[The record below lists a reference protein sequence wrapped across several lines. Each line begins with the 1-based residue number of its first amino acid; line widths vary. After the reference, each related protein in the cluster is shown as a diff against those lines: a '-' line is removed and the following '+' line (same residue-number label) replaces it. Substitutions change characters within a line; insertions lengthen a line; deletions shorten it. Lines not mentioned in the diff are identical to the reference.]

1 MIGETISHYK
11 ILEKLGEGGMGV
23 VYKAQDTKLGRH
35 VAIKFLPQHLIR
47 DKDARKRFVQEAKA
61 ASALDHPNIGTIYE
75 IDETPDGQTFI
86 VMAFYEGETL
96 EEKLERGAIDFQEA
110 SDILIQIASGLAE
123 AHERGIVHRDIKPSN
138 VLITER
144 GRVEIIDFGL
154 AKLTA
159 QTKITKEG
167 TTLGTVAYMSPEQ
180 ARGKEVDH
188 RTDIWSL
195 GVLLQETVTGQK
207 PFAGEYDQAVIYS
220 ILNEEPTDIRKLRSD
235 APSGIE
241 KIIKKALAKSSE
253 KRYQRIKEMA
263 ADLQSVREM
272 YMSNTS
278 VEQPSRGKHSIA
290 VLPFVDMS
298 PKKDQEY
305 FCDGLAEELINALT
319 HIKTLRV
326 AARTSAFS
334 FKGEKYD
341 VREIGDKL
349 NVDAILEGSIRKA
362 GERLRI
368 TVQLVSAADG
378 YHMWSEKY
386 DRNMEDIFAIQD
398 EISLAIVDKLK
409 IELLGD
415 EAALLVKRG
424 TDDLEAYDLYI
435 KGRFFWE
442 QRGKGLEKAIEY
454 FKRAL
459 ARDPN
464 YAQAYAGLADS
475 YNLLGFYGF
484 MPSREAFSRARENAL
499 KAIEIDGTL
508 AEAHSSLAWVHQ
520 FCDWDLSAA
529 ENEFKRAIEL
539 NPDYVPAHN
548 WYSITLLLADRGDES
563 LRENERAIELAPLA
577 VHAIMQYGWN
587 LSGLREFDRAIAQ
600 LKRALEL
607 DPDYALAHFLLGV
620 CYCHQSRYDDA
631 IAESRKAVDLSGNN
645 PWMLSSLGWVYGLS
659 GRAAEARNVLAE
671 LTERSKREYVRS
683 MYFVLVSLGLKEF
696 DQSFAWLDKAYE
708 ERDQWMINL
717 KIDPAFDSV
726 RADPRFGALLDKIK
740 PEQ

>member
-1 MIGETISHYK
+1 MIGKTISHYK

-23 VYKAQDTKLGRH
+23 VYKARDTKLDRH
-35 VAIKFLPQHLIR
+35 VAIKFLPQHLSR
-47 DKDARKRFVQEAKA
+47 DKDAKKRFVQEAKA
-61 ASALDHPNIGTIYE
+61 ASALNHPNIGVIHE
-75 IDETPDGQTFI
+75 IDDTPDGQTFI
-86 VMAFYEGETL
+86 VMAYYEGETL
-96 EEKLERGAIDFQEA
+96 KDKLEGGVLNAEDA
-110 SDILIQIASGLAE
+110 LDIVIQIASGLTE
-123 AHERGIVHRDIKPSN
+123 AHEKRIIHRDIKPSN

-154 AKLTA
+154 AKLA
-159 QTKITKEG
+159 EQTKITREG
-167 TTLGTVAYMSPEQ
+167 TTLGTTMYMSPEQ

-195 GVLLQETVTGQK
+195 GVLLYETVAGQK
-207 PFAGEYDQAVIYS
+207 PFKGEYDQAVIYS
-220 ILNEEPTDIRKLRSD
+220 ILNEEPMEIKKLRSD
-235 APSGIE
+235 APAAIE
-241 KIIKKALAKSSE
+241 KIIKKALAKIPE
-253 KRYQRIKEMA
+253 KRYQRIEELA
-263 ADLQSVREM
+263 ADLQSVREKF
-272 YMSNTS
+272 MSKAS
-278 VEQPSRGKHSIA
+278 VEKPFRGKHSIA

-298 PKKDQEY
+298 PQKDQEY

-349 NVDAILEGSIRKA
+349 NVDTVLEGSIRKA

-368 TVQLVSAADG
+368 TAQLVSVADG
-378 YHMWSEKY
+378 YHLWSEKY

-424 TDDLEAYDLYI
+424 TEDLEAYDLYI

-442 QRGKGLEKAIEY
+442 QRGEGLGKAIEY
-454 FKRAL
+454 FGRAL

-475 YNLLGFYGF
+475 YNLLAFYGF
-484 MPSREAFSRARENAL
+484 MPSRDAFPVARENAL
-499 KAIEIDGTL
+499 KALEIDSTI
-508 AEAHSSLAWVHQ
+508 AEAHTSLGWIHQ
-520 FCDWDLSAA
+520 FYDWDLSAA

-539 NPDYVPAHN
+539 NPSYAPTHY
-548 WYSITLLLADRGDES
+548 WYSTTLLFTDQGDEA
-563 LRENERAIELAPLA
+563 LCENERAIEVDPLSVQA
-577 VHAIMQYGWN
+577 NTQYGWN
-587 LSGLREFDRAIAQ
+587 LLGLREYDRAIAQ
-600 LKRALEL
+600 LKRVLEL
-607 DPDYALAHFLLGV
+607 NPDYALAHWLLGSSY
-620 CYCHQSRYDDA
+620 CYQSRYDDA

-645 PWMLSSLGWVYGLS
+645 SWMLSTLGWVYGMS
-659 GRAAEARNVLAE
+659 GRTAEARKVLAE
-671 LTERSKREYVRS
+671 LTERSEREYVRS
-683 MYFVLVSLGLKEF
+683 MYFVLVYLGLDEF
-696 DQSFAWLDKAYE
+696 DQAFAWLDKAYE
-708 ERDQWMINL
+708 ERDLWLIIVS
-717 KIDPAFDSV
+717 IDQAFDGI

>member
-548 WYSITLLLADRGDES
+548 WYSVTLLLADRGDES

-683 MYFVLVSLGLKEF
+683 MYFVLVSLGLKKF